1 METFETTVRDGVGYV
16 ITGVEAIGALVIAAG
31 VAVALGSYLLGLLG
45 LRPAAYEHVRLQLA
59 RSIALGIEFQLA
71 SDVLGTAVSPTFEQ
85 IGRLAAI
92 AAIRTLLNYF
102 LAQEIERAERME
114 REGLL
119 AMVGDDAPVTP
130 AWLRGPT
137 RTRGARRQTME
148 VPER

>member
-1 METFETTVRDGVGYV
+1 MEQLETAVREGVGYV
-16 ITGVEAIGALVIAAG
+16 ILIVEAIGAVVIAAG
-31 VAVALGSYLLGLLG
+31 VVVAVASYVLALIGV
-45 LRPAAYEHVRLQLA
+45 RPVTYEHVRLQLA

-71 SDVLGTAVSPTFEQ
+71 SDVLGTAVSPTFAQ

-119 AMVGDDAPVTP
+119 AQVGEDGPVTP
-130 AWLRGPT
+130 MRPRRLVG
-137 RTRGARRQTME
+137 TRGARRPTME
-148 VPER
+148 VPEP